1 MSDINPSNIFKNN
14 LTGEW
19 ENFSDPLHN
28 FEFYQKNATNGSK
41 SNEDTVD
48 SDSHS
53 DAEENKE
60 LFPPKTNK
68 YSMGMS
74 DDPNLFQDFPAS
86 TTDEFV
92 VVGNDRMPAYSEQS
106 RKHNVIDKLEKT
118 SFINRVR
125 SPKMPV
131 PSDVSVKYAADKQN
145 VSPNSKKKNSS
156 SFSMFGQLL
165 NKKQNNSPPSR
176 SLGSSSN
183 FSLSMNMQKSSPTL
197 ESKCDSSE
205 TNDGMQKAQMKTKLR
220 SMWNNVKYG
229 KYFVYMI
236 TFYSKSCENS
246 QLQLNF
252 I

>member
-1 MSDINPSNIFKNN
+1 MSDINPSNIFKNS

-28 FEFYQKNATNGSK
+28 FEFFQKNATDRSK
-41 SNEDTVD
+41 SIEDNID
-48 SDSHS
+48 GASRSN
-53 DAEENKE
+53 AEENKE

-74 DDPNLFQDFPAS
+74 NDPNLFQDFPAS
-86 TTDEFV
+86 STDEFV
-92 VVGNDRMPAYSEQS
+92 LLGNDRIPGYSEQP
-106 RKHNVIDKLEKT
+106 RKHNVNDKLEK
-118 SFINRVR
+118 SPFINRVK

-131 PSDVSVKYAADKQN
+131 PSDVSVKYTADKQN
-145 VSPNSKKKNSS
+145 VSPNSKNKNSS

-165 NKKQNNSPPSR
+165 SKKQNNSPPSR
-176 SLGSSSN
+176 SLGSTSN
-183 FSLSMNMQKSSPTL
+183 FSLSMNMKKSSPTH
-197 ESKCDSSE
+197 ESKCDGAE

-229 KYFVYMI
+229 KYFVSMI

-246 QLQLNF
+246 KLQF
-252 I
+252 H